1 MKAVGEVAGVG
12 AHAIEF
18 EARRLAWF
26 AAQGFEGQD
35 AGSKVAWARPASS
48 PAAIIVRFERC
59 RPAGVAFEPRCVPYP
74 STNLVGV

>member
-26 AAQGFEGQD
+26 AAQGFEGQGRRLEGCLGETCVVTGGEYR
-35 AGSKVAWARPASS
+35 A
-48 PAAIIVRFERC
+48 VR
-59 RPAGVAFEPRCVPYP
+59 A
-74 STNLVGV
+74 L